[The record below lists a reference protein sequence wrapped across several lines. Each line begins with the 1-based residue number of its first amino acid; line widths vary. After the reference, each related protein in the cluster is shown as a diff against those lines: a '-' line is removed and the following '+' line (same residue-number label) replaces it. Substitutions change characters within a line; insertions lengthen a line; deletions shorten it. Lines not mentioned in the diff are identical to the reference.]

1 MGIQIMEAYKM
12 RIDPEYIYRE
22 YKEGVHDAFSL
33 MGCKGY
39 ETADKITDWMADD
52 DDDLLIPNST
62 SLVIWLISIG
72 EYEVRHNILED
83 RVLAQLSH
91 YIPEFNKGVYNEDLT
106 EEEYKQVKADVD
118 YILSK
123 VKLRDD
129 VVRVDDDEE

>member
-1 MGIQIMEAYKM
+1 MEIQIMEVCKM
-12 RIDPEYIYRE
+12 RIDPELTYQD
-22 YKEGVHDAFSL
+22 YKNGVIGAFHL
-33 MGCKGY
+33 LGQKGH
-39 ETADKITDWMADD
+39 ETADTITDWLADE
-52 DDDLLIPNST
+52 DDDLLIEDST

-129 VVRVDDDEE
+129 VVPVDDEE